1 MGKKKP
7 LIRQAGSAEAFK
19 GSATTGREHKYCI
32 TLSMFFKIYRSL
44 FSFDACHGSMFLPS
58 I

>member
-44 FSFDACHGSMFLPS
+44 SIFSTNTGLF
-58 I
+58 